1 MNLLHIS
8 LPSRYPATP
17 ARSDRRRQSRR
28 QRPELLGLEQRNLLS
43 IAVAHGIEAV
53 PLDRG
58 AIVVVGGHDHA
69 SGVTDDRGS
78 DDNGNS
84 SSGSREPEPGR
95 GGDDSGSGHKEPG
108 RGRGGDDSG
117 SGHKEPGRG
126 RGGDDS
132 GSGHKHQESHSG
144 KSPAHSNEHHKPQ
157 KHHDTVKRPIVVHV

>member
-69 SGVTDDRGS
+69 SGVTDDRGRGRGNDDNPTGGSASSSNPNPESGDDHGS
-78 DDNGNS
+78 DGNGNS
-84 SSGSREPEPGR
+84 SSGSSEPEPGR
-95 GGDDSGSGHKEPG
+95 GGDDSGSGQKN
-108 RGRGGDDSG
+108 SG
-117 SGHKEPGRG
+117 
-126 RGGDDS
+126 
-132 GSGHKHQESHSG
+132 SHSG
-144 KSPAHSNEHHKPQ
+144 KSPAHSGGHHKPQ
-157 KHHDTVKRPIVVHV
+157 RHHEPVERPIAVHV